1 MINAKTAFITLM
13 RGKAAVVF
21 KKKKLRCGRATIV
34 KQSQNVAAVSAELP
48 ECTSPSCTRVVP
60 SPSFRPPYFSHSMSH
75 SCPHLGLVVYLAPI

>member
-48 ECTSPSCTRVVP
+48 E
-60 SPSFRPPYFSHSMSH
+60 
-75 SCPHLGLVVYLAPI
+75 